1 MAFGSIVP
9 SLSAFLI
16 IISATVALAQQPG
29 RVVARLKLKVG
40 QSLSAAEVIADVTI
54 TFKN

>member
-29 RVVARLKLKVG
+29 RVVARFEVEGLAKFVG
-40 QSLSAAEVIADVTI
+40 DGSHRGRDHNV
-54 TFKN
+54 